1 MKAKR
6 ERITYWVISKAV
18 HDIGIPAN
26 IIGYYHMIEA
36 VKIAVDNE
44 TAVSGITKNIYATV
58 AERFCTTARRVSDSI
73 ARAIAIGWERAELY
87 TLDSYFGHD
96 AYNAIAMPAS
106 EECIRILAE
115 RVRLT
120 CEKTDVETAFSEQAI
135 ASSNIKN
142 QDLATRVLNEL
153 AVPVHLK
160 GFHYLAD
167 AIALAI
173 DDIDIVFSYSLSK
186 VLYQIIADRYNTTPG
201 RVEYAI
207 RYAIEACWDLGDLDA
222 LKSWFEY
229 TVSPWKG
236 KPSNGEF
243 IAMIA
248 DTIRRRLD

>member
-26 IIGYYHMIEA
+26 IIGYYYMIEA
-36 VKIAVDNE
+36 VKIAVDDR
-44 TAVSGITKNIYATV
+44 TAVSGITKTIYATV
-58 AERFCTTARRVSDSI
+58 AAQFCTTAKRVSDSI

-96 AYNAIAMPAS
+96 AYNAIAMPAR

-115 RVRLT
+115 RVCLT
-120 CEKTDVETAFSEQAI
+120 CEKVDVETAFSEHAI
-135 ASSNIKN
+135 ASSNIKA
-142 QDLATRVLNEL
+142 QDLATQVLNEL
-153 AVPVHLK
+153 AVPAHLK
-160 GFHYLAD
+160 GFRYLAD

-173 DDIDIVFSYSLSK
+173 EDIDIVFASSLSK

-207 RYAIEACWDLGDLDA
+207 RYAIEACWDLGDLNV

-229 TVSPWKG
+229 TLAPSKG

-248 DTIRRRLD
+248 DTIRRRLN